1 MPAIWKLTLAPEDVK
16 VTGCQGR
23 RLDLKNHR
31 DERYKPFLL
40 LESQC
45 TNTVTC
51 ADHRL
56 CTTCDG
62 RLERY
67 TASNDE
73 PSQIKSSWAGLI
85 TEPPLPFLHVLGTR
99 WFNENAELRDGPPS
113 ATKAAAKV
121 AVAAAKAA
129 AKARSIVQV
138 AAARAQMTA
147 AAAVS
152 AAVDAAGTP
161 TTIDGVLYMVKDGN
175 VYDYDEMTARP
186 GMFVG
191 RLDAEG
197 AIDRFARSPCLSVAT
212 SPVSAPALKLPRG
225 LCADLETTVAA
236 QDRQFLA
243 GAAVSLG
250 LPAAAAA
257 EPAAEPAEDLVA
269 DMMRLAQT
277 AAAALKIRAP
287 ALRFEFI
294 AGFLK
299 LCSDPRFNA

>member
-16 VTGCQGR
+16 ATGCQGR

-62 RLERY
+62 RLDRY
-67 TASNDE
+67 TAAGGDE
-73 PSQIKSSWAGLI
+73 AAQIKSYWAGLI

-129 AKARSIVQV
+129 AKARGKVQV

-161 TTIDGVLYMVKDGN
+161 TTIDGVTYMVRDGN
-175 VYDYDEMTARP
+175 VYDYDEMTELP
-186 GMFVG
+186 GVFVG

-212 SPVSAPALKLPRG
+212 SPLP
-225 LCADLETTVAA
+225 
-236 QDRQFLA
+236 
-243 GAAVSLG
+243 SP
-250 LPAAAAA
+250 LPSPAAAA
-257 EPAAEPAEDLVA
+257 EPAAAEAKPVAEDIVA
-269 DMMRLAQT
+269 DMMRIAQT
-277 AAAALKIRAP
+277 AAASLKISAP
-287 ALRFEFI
+287 ALKFEFI

>member
-186 GMFVG
+186 GVFVG

-197 AIDRFARSPCLSVAT
+197 AIDRFAPSPCLSVAT
-212 SPVSAPALKLPRG
+212 SPLPSPSP
-225 LCADLETTVAA
+225 LP
-236 QDRQFLA
+236 
-243 GAAVSLG
+243 
-250 LPAAAAA
+250 LPAAAPA
-257 EPAAEPAEDLVA
+257 EAEAAEDLVA

-277 AAAALKIRAP
+277 AATALKISAP

>member
-1 MPAIWKLTLAPEDVK
+1 MPAIWKHKLAPEDVK
-16 VTGCQGR
+16 ATGCQGR
-23 RLDLKNHR
+23 RLSDKHR
-31 DERYKPFLL
+31 DQRYKPFLH

-45 TNTVTC
+45 TTTVTC

-62 RLERY
+62 RLERF
-67 TASNDE
+67 TAAGGDE
-73 PSQIKSSWAGLI
+73 AAQIKSKWGGLV
-85 TEPPLPFLHVLGTR
+85 TEPPPPFLHVLGTR
-99 WFNENAELRDGPPS
+99 WFHEKAELMEGPPS

-121 AVAAAKAA
+121 AAAAAKAA
-129 AKARSIVQV
+129 AKARSKVQV

-152 AAVDAAGTP
+152 AAVDATGTP

-175 VYDYDEMTARP
+175 VYDYDEMTSRP
-186 GMFVG
+186 GVFVG

-197 AIDRFARSPCLSVAT
+197 AIDRFAPSPCLSVAT
-212 SPVSAPALKLPRG
+212 SPLPSPSP
-225 LCADLETTVAA
+225 LP
-236 QDRQFLA
+236 
-243 GAAVSLG
+243 

-257 EPAAEPAEDLVA
+257 EAAEPAEDIVT

-277 AAAALKIRAP
+277 AATALKISAP